1 MQSLKHL
8 IAKTIGQV
16 PLRTVIIV
24 PFVLQIVGAVGVV
37 GYLSFKNGQHAVND
51 LANQLL
57 TRASDQVVH
66 YLTDLLNTPQVINRL
81 NLDAIEL
88 GQLNLKNFQTTGR
101 LFCKQMQIFQ
111 EVGYVNYANA
121 QGEFIGVER
130 LDNGT
135 LLINETLKPN
145 LNQMSVYATDAQGQR
160 TRQLEVLTDESPI
173 QQEGWYADA
182 AKARKSV
189 WSQIY
194 QWSDKPEV
202 LSISASYPVFDRQ
215 QTLVGVI
222 GVDLI
227 LTQVGDLLR
236 ELRIS
241 PSSRVFII
249 ERNGL
254 LIASSSDEKLLTR
267 VKGGAQRLSVL
278 NSRDRLI
285 QATAQHL
292 QRSYG
297 DFRKLY
303 QVRELSF
310 ELNRKRQFVQT
321 IPWRDQMGLD
331 WLVVIAVP
339 ESDFMAQIHENNR
352 TTFLLCLA
360 ALAVA
365 ILVGMITARWMTH
378 PIQRLNVAA
387 KNLAE
392 GQWDQEIQLE
402 RSDEVGELAT
412 SFNQMAQQLH
422 ESFAT
427 LEQRV
432 AERTA
437 ELARAKEAAEAA
449 NQAKSTFLANMSHE
463 LRTPLNAI
471 LGFAQILLHSPTPPD
486 DYHEDLQLIQRSGEH
501 LLTLINDVLDMSKV
515 EAGRV
520 TFNPVNFDLHALL
533 NDLKEIFALRADHK
547 GLQLLL
553 EPQPNVP
560 QYVRT
565 DQLKLRQILINLLG
579 NAIKFTQEGGVSLRV
594 RAIDPFSEANFSQTQ
609 LYFEVE
615 DTGPGIAP
623 EDLDSI
629 FEPFVQ
635 TQTGRQAQEG
645 TGLGLPISR
654 KFVEI
659 LGGHLGV
666 KSQVGQ
672 GTIFAFNIPV
682 EQVTA
687 SELPSLSPSRRVM
700 ALAPGQPRYRILVV
714 DDNPTNRLLVVKLL
728 TPVGFELQ
736 EAANGQEAVQIW
748 QDWQPHLIWM
758 DMRMPIMDGYE
769 ATRQIKTTTQGQAT
783 VIVALTAST
792 HEEEQSIV
800 LSAGCDDFMR
810 KPFKEA
816 TLFAV
821 MQKHLGVDY
830 LYDAGAASQ
839 ELSISDRLL
848 DTEAL
853 LAIMPPTWIQALH
866 QAAIDADAEQI
877 LSLLQ
882 QIPQS
887 QGAIA
892 QTLKHWVAEFRFDQI
907 TALTEPATHA

>member
-1 MQSLKHL
+1 
-8 IAKTIGQV
+8 
-16 PLRTVIIV
+16 
-24 PFVLQIVGAVGVV
+24 
-37 GYLSFKNGQHAVND
+37 
-51 LANQLL
+51 
-57 TRASDQVVH
+57 
-66 YLTDLLNTPQVINRL
+66 
-81 NLDAIEL
+81 
-88 GQLNLKNFQTTGR
+88 
-101 LFCKQMQIFQ
+101 
-111 EVGYVNYANA
+111 
-121 QGEFIGVER
+121 
-130 LDNGT
+130 
-135 LLINETLKPN
+135 
-145 LNQMSVYATDAQGQR
+145 
-160 TRQLEVLTDESPI
+160 
-173 QQEGWYADA
+173 
-182 AKARKSV
+182 
-189 WSQIY
+189 
-194 QWSDKPEV
+194 
-202 LSISASYPVFDRQ
+202 
-215 QTLVGVI
+215 
-222 GVDLI
+222 
-227 LTQVGDLLR
+227 
-236 ELRIS
+236 
-241 PSSRVFII
+241 
-249 ERNGL
+249 
-254 LIASSSDEKLLTR
+254 
-267 VKGGAQRLSVL
+267 
-278 NSRDRLI
+278 
-285 QATAQHL
+285 
-292 QRSYG
+292 
-297 DFRKLY
+297 
-303 QVRELSF
+303 
-310 ELNRKRQFVQT
+310 
-321 IPWRDQMGLD
+321 
-331 WLVVIAVP
+331 
-339 ESDFMAQIHENNR
+339 
-352 TTFLLCLA
+352 
-360 ALAVA
+360 
-365 ILVGMITARWMTH
+365 
-378 PIQRLNVAA
+378 
-387 KNLAE
+387 
-392 GQWDQEIQLE
+392 
-402 RSDEVGELAT
+402 
-412 SFNQMAQQLH
+412 
-422 ESFAT
+422 
-427 LEQRV
+427 
-432 AERTA
+432 
-437 ELARAKEAAEAA
+437 
-449 NQAKSTFLANMSHE
+449 
-463 LRTPLNAI
+463 
-471 LGFAQILLHSPTPPD
+471 
-486 DYHEDLQLIQRSGEH
+486 
-501 LLTLINDVLDMSKV
+501 
-515 EAGRV
+515 
-520 TFNPVNFDLHALL
+520 
-533 NDLKEIFALRADHK
+533 
-547 GLQLLL
+547 
-553 EPQPNVP
+553 
-560 QYVRT
+560 
-565 DQLKLRQILINLLG
+565 
-579 NAIKFTQEGGVSLRV
+579 
-594 RAIDPFSEANFSQTQ
+594 
-609 LYFEVE
+609 
-615 DTGPGIAP
+615 
-623 EDLDSI
+623 
-629 FEPFVQ
+629 VQ